1 MRKTLDSILEQAL
14 QEALASLK
22 GKAKDMV
29 EEALDQV
36 LRARVQALLEG
47 EGASTL
53 APIPTLRARGK
64 GKAQA
69 QAILL
74 EAAPVKEESVPA
86 KAPRRRS
93 KAKGQPTPTPSHP
106 DLEDILEGVKVALQK
121 YSGITTP
128 KGKGYPD
135 VLFRRVR
142 KVLEHARE
150 NGHHDLAL
158 LARSALAHI
167 NVDPKGVA
175 MSSWQYLAG
184 KLGLPVP
191 ISQA

>member
-1 MRKTLDSILEQAL
+1 MKKVNLNAILEEAL
-14 QEALASLK
+14 EEALASLK
-22 GKAKDMV
+22 AKAAGMV
-29 EEALDQV
+29 EATLGAALEAKV
-36 LRARVQALLEG
+36 RELLG
-47 EGASTL
+47 EDLPT
-53 APIPTLRARGK
+53 PTPTPTLRARGK
-64 GKAQA
+64 AQA
-69 QAILL
+69 QAIPL
-74 EAAPVKEESVPA
+74 EAAPAKEESALA
-86 KAPRRRS
+86 KAPRRRKS
-93 KAKGQPTPTPSHP
+93 KAKASQD

-142 KVLEHARE
+142 KVLEHAGE